1 MRHALRLALFIGVA
15 VLPIAACHAGG
26 SAPFSNA
33 NATENEAESGLA
45 TETLSI
51 ATMKGERRFTVEIAQ
66 TAEEQSRGLMFRT
79 KLAPDRG
86 MIFPMLPPRDV
97 AFWMKNTLIPL
108 DMIFIRPNR
117 TIARIEAN
125 TVPETLDPVS
135 SNEPVIAV
143 LEIAGGQ
150 AVAQGIAPGD
160 LVTLPF

>member
-1 MRHALRLALFIGVA
+1 MRHTLRLALLIGVA
-15 VLPIAACHAGG
+15 ALPIAACHAGG
-26 SAPFSNA
+26 NAPFSNA
-33 NATENEAESGLA
+33 SATENGADTGLA

-51 ATMKGERRFTVEIAQ
+51 ATAKGERRFNVEIAQ

-79 KLAPDRG
+79 SLAPDRG

-150 AVAQGIAPGD
+150 AAAQGIAPGD
-160 LVTLPF
+160 VVRLPF